1 VAEKTPKDRPM
12 LKFCLL
18 ACALFVYPVAV
29 NANDKMVSAGTVEI
43 EQTRIS
49 FIGSATGGGGILH
62 FRGKDYPFKIGGLG
76 IGGIGIT
83 KLEAVGTVYN
93 LNDPSNFPG
102 TYGEFR
108 AGMTV
113 GQGKNHLWLK
123 NGNGTVLELKGQS
136 KGVALNLGAGAVSIA
151 YK

>member
-1 VAEKTPKDRPM
+1 M
-12 LKFCLL
+12 LKLCLL
-18 ACALFVYPVAV
+18 AIAFFLYPMVAT
-29 NANDKMVSAGTVEI
+29 ADDKLVKAGTVEI
-43 EQTRIS
+43 EQTRVS
-49 FIGSATGGGGILH
+49 FIGSATGGGGTLH
-62 FRGKDYPFKIGGLG
+62 FRGKDYRFKIGGLG

-83 KLEAVGTVYN
+83 KLKAVGTVYN
-93 LNDPSNFPG
+93 LDDPVNFPG

-136 KGVALNLGAGAVSIA
+136 KGVALNLGAGAVSIS